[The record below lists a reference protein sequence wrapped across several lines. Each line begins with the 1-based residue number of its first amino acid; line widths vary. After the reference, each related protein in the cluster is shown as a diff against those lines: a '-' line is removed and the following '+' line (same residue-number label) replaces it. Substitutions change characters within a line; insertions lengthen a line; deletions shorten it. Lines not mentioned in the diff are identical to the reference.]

1 MRIIVTIKQVLDP
14 AGFTVHRRLERV
26 FINREDYVINPND
39 KNALEEALRLKDAHG
54 AEVIALSL
62 GEPRVDD
69 VLREALAMGADQ
81 AFLLTDET
89 FAEADAAVAA
99 LVLGKAIEKIGGYDL
114 ILTGQRALD
123 TGASQIGPRLAEYL
137 GLPQVLEV
145 REVSSFSRSRIPSRG
160 GSHAAG
166 SRAWEPALLQN
177 RDLLSLSNGKLRAKR
192 NWKDGYAEVEVSLPA
207 LFSIAPQA
215 NQPRYPH
222 GARIMSAYREWE
234 VTTWGLADLGL
245 TEEELSPLIGLQ
257 RKAFPPEQTLGELI
271 TGAPDEAAKELTHI
285 LKARS

>member
-1 MRIIVTIKQVLDP
+1 MRIIVPIKQILDP
-14 AGFTVHRRLERV
+14 AGLTVHRRLERV
-26 FINREDYVINPND
+26 FINQENYIINPND
-39 KNALEEALRLKDAHG
+39 KNALETALQLKDAHG

-69 VLREALAMGADQ
+69 ALREALAIGADR

-89 FAEADAAVAA
+89 FAEADAAAAA
-99 LVLGKAIEKIGGYDL
+99 LILGKTIEKIGGYDL
-114 ILTGQRALD
+114 IITGQRALD

-145 REVSSFSRSRIPSRG
+145 REITG
-160 GSHAAG
+160 
-166 SRAWEPALLQN
+166 L
-177 RDLLSLSNGKLRAKR
+177 DNGKLRAKQ
-192 NWKDGYAEVEVSLPA
+192 NWKEGIAEVEVGLPA
-207 LFSIAPQA
+207 LLSVAPQA

-245 TEEELSPLIGLQ
+245 TEEELSPLIGLK
-257 RKAFPPEQTLGELI
+257 RKAFPPEQPVGELI
-271 TGAPDEAAKELTHI
+271 TGTPDEAAMELAQI
-285 LKARS
+285 LKAGN

>member
-14 AGFTVHRRLERV
+14 AGFSVHRRLGRV
-26 FINREDYVINPND
+26 FINREDYIINPND

-69 VLREALAMGADQ
+69 ALREALAMGADQ
-81 AFLLTDET
+81 VFLLTDDA
-89 FAEADAAVAA
+89 FAELDAAAAA
-99 LVLGKAIEKIGGYDL
+99 LILGKAIEKIGEYGL

-137 GLPQVLEV
+137 GLPQMLEV
-145 REVSSFSRSRIPSRG
+145 REVSS
-160 GSHAAG
+160 
-166 SRAWEPALLQN
+166 L
-177 RDLLSLSNGKLRAKR
+177 DNGKLRAKR
-192 NWKDGYAEVEVSLPA
+192 NWKAGYAEVEVGLPA
-207 LFSIAPQA
+207 LISIAPQA
-215 NQPRYPH
+215 NQPRLPH
-222 GARIMSAYREWE
+222 GARIMNAYREWE

-257 RKAFPPEQTLGELI
+257 RKAFPPERTLGELI
-271 TGAPDEAAKELTHI
+271 TGAPEEAAKELAQI
-285 LKARS
+285 LKAKS

>member
-39 KNALEEALRLKDAHG
+39 RNALEEALRLKDAHG
-54 AEVIALSL
+54 AEVIAVSL

-69 VLREALAMGADQ
+69 ALREALAMGADQ
-81 AFLLTDET
+81 AFLLTD
-89 FAEADAAVAA
+89 AALADVDAAAAA
-99 LVLGKAIEKIGGYDL
+99 LILGQAIEKIGDYDL

-145 REVSSFSRSRIPSRG
+145 RGVSG
-160 GSHAAG
+160 
-166 SRAWEPALLQN
+166 L
-177 RDLLSLSNGKLRAKR
+177 DNGKLRAKR
-192 NWKDGYAEVEVSLPA
+192 KWKEGYAEVEVGLPA
-207 LFSIAPQA
+207 LLSVAPQA

-222 GARIMSAYREWE
+222 GARIMNAYREWE
-234 VTTWGLADLGL
+234 VTTWSLADLGL
-245 TEEELSPLIGLQ
+245 TEEELNPLIGLQ
-257 RKAFPPEQTLGELI
+257 RKTFPPERTLGELI
-271 TGAPDEAAKELTHI
+271 TGAPDEAARELAQLLREVGLGI
-285 LKARS
+285 RN

>member
-1 MRIIVTIKQVLDP
+1 MRIIVTIKQILDP
-14 AGFTVHRRLERV
+14 AGFAVHRRLGRV
-26 FINREDYVINPND
+26 FINREDYIINPND
-39 KNALEEALRLKDAHG
+39 KNALEEALRLKEAHG
-54 AEVIALSL
+54 AEVLVLSL

-69 VLREALAMGADQ
+69 ALREALAIGADQ
-81 AFLLTDET
+81 AFLLTDEA
-89 FAEADAAVAA
+89 FADVDTAVAA
-99 LVLGKAIEKIGGYDL
+99 LILGKAIEKIGGYDL

-123 TGASQIGPRLAEYL
+123 TGANQMGPRLAEYL

-145 REVSSFSRSRIPSRG
+145 REVSS
-160 GSHAAG
+160 
-166 SRAWEPALLQN
+166 L
-177 RDLLSLSNGKLRAKR
+177 DNGKLRAQR
-192 NWKDGYAEVEVSLPA
+192 DWKEGRAEVEVGLPA
-207 LFSIAPQA
+207 LLSIASQA

-257 RKAFPPEQTLGELI
+257 REAFPPERTLGELI
-271 TGAPDEAAKELTHI
+271 TGAPAEAAKELAHI

>member
-26 FINREDYVINPND
+26 FINREDYVINPKK

-69 VLREALAMGADQ
+69 ALREALALGADQ

-89 FAEADAAVAA
+89 FAEADAAAAA
-99 LVLGKAIEKIGGYDL
+99 LILGQAIEKIGNLGSGNGYDL

-145 REVSSFSRSRIPSRG
+145 RQVSG
-160 GSHAAG
+160 
-166 SRAWEPALLQN
+166 L
-177 RDLLSLSNGKLRAKR
+177 DNGKLRAER
-192 NWKDGYAEVEVSLPA
+192 NWKQGYAEVEVGLPA
-207 LFSIAPQA
+207 LLSIAPQA

-222 GARIMSAYREWE
+222 GARIMNAYREWE

-245 TEEELSPLIGLQ
+245 TTEELSPLIGLQ
-257 RKAFPPEQTLGELI
+257 RKAFPPERILGELI
-271 TGAPDEAAKELTHI
+271 TGTPDEAAKELAQ
-285 LKARS
+285 LLREAGR

>member
-14 AGFTVHRRLERV
+14 GGFTVHRRLERV
-26 FINREDYVINPND
+26 FINQESYIINPND
-39 KNALEEALRLKDAHG
+39 KNALETALRLKDAHG

-69 VLREALAMGADQ
+69 ALREALALGADQ
-81 AFLLTDET
+81 AFLLTDEA
-89 FAEADAAVAA
+89 FAEADAAAA
-99 LVLGKAIEKIGGYDL
+99 SLILGKAIEKIGDLGSGNGYDL
-114 ILTGQRALD
+114 IVTGQRALD

-145 REVSSFSRSRIPSRG
+145 REVSS
-160 GSHAAG
+160 
-166 SRAWEPALLQN
+166 L
-177 RDLLSLSNGKLRAKR
+177 DNGKLRAKR
-192 NWKDGYAEVEVSLPA
+192 NRKEGYAEVEVTLPA
-207 LFSIAPQA
+207 LLSIAPQA

-222 GARIMSAYREWE
+222 GARIMNAYREWE

-257 RKAFPPEQTLGELI
+257 RKAFPPERTLGELI
-271 TGAPDEAAKELTHI
+271 TGTPDEAAKELAQVLREI
-285 LKARS
+285 RN

>member
-1 MRIIVTIKQVLDP
+1 MRVIVPIKQILDP

-26 FINREDYVINPND
+26 FINQESYIINSND

-69 VLREALAMGADQ
+69 ALREALAMGADQ
-81 AFLLTDET
+81 AFLLTDEA
-89 FAEADAAVAA
+89 FAEADAAAAA
-99 LVLGKAIEKIGGYDL
+99 LILGQAIEKIGDLGSGNGYDL

-123 TGASQIGPRLAEYL
+123 TGASQMGPRLAEYL

-145 REVSSFSRSRIPSRG
+145 RQVSG
-160 GSHAAG
+160 
-166 SRAWEPALLQN
+166 L
-177 RDLLSLSNGKLRAKR
+177 DNGKLRAER
-192 NWKDGYAEVEVSLPA
+192 NWKDGLAEVEVGLPA
-207 LFSIAPQA
+207 LLSIAPQA

-222 GARIMSAYREWE
+222 GARIMNAYREWE

-245 TEEELSPLIGLQ
+245 TEEELSPLISLQ
-257 RKAFPPEQTLGELI
+257 RKAFPPERTIGELI
-271 TGAPDEAAKELTHI
+271 TGAPDEAAKELAQ
-285 LKARS
+285 LLREAGR

>member
-1 MRIIVTIKQVLDP
+1 MRIIVTIKQALDP

-39 KNALEEALRLKDAHG
+39 KNALEEALRLKEAHG

-69 VLREALAMGADQ
+69 ALREALAMGADQ

-89 FAEADAAVAA
+89 FAEADAAAAA
-99 LVLGKAIEKIGGYDL
+99 LILGQAIEKIGDYDL

-123 TGASQIGPRLAEYL
+123 TGASQMAPRLAEYL

-145 REVSSFSRSRIPSRG
+145 REVSG
-160 GSHAAG
+160 
-166 SRAWEPALLQN
+166 LY
-177 RDLLSLSNGKLRAKR
+177 NGKLRAER
-192 NWKDGYAEVEVSLPA
+192 NWKQGYAEVEVGLPA
-207 LFSIAPQA
+207 LLSIAPQA

-222 GARIMSAYREWE
+222 GARIMNAYREWE
-234 VTTWGLADLGL
+234 VTTWGLADLDL
-245 TEEELSPLIGLQ
+245 TEEELSPLISLQ
-257 RKAFPPEQTLGELI
+257 RKAFPPERILGELI
-271 TGAPDEAAKELTHI
+271 TGTPDEAAKELAQV
-285 LKARS
+285 LREVRN

>member
-54 AEVIALSL
+54 TEVVVLSL

-69 VLREALAMGADQ
+69 ALREALALGADQ
-81 AFLLTDET
+81 AFLLTDAA
-89 FAEADAAVAA
+89 FAEADAAAAA

-123 TGASQIGPRLAEYL
+123 TGASQMGPRLAEYL

-145 REVSSFSRSRIPSRG
+145 RQVSG
-160 GSHAAG
+160 
-166 SRAWEPALLQN
+166 L
-177 RDLLSLSNGKLRAKR
+177 DNGKLMAKR
-192 NWKDGYAEVEVSLPA
+192 NWKDGLAEVEVGLPA
-207 LFSIAPQA
+207 LLSIAPQA
-215 NQPRYPH
+215 NQPRLPH

-245 TEEELSPLIGLQ
+245 TAEELIPLISLQ
-257 RKAFPPEQTLGELI
+257 RKAFPLERTIGELI
-271 TGAPDEAAKELTHI
+271 TGTPDEVAKELAQI
-285 LKARS
+285 LEARS

>member
-1 MRIIVTIKQVLDP
+1 MRIIVTIKQILDP

-26 FINREDYVINPND
+26 FINQESYIINPND
-39 KNALEEALRLKDAHG
+39 RNALETALRLKDTHG

-69 VLREALAMGADQ
+69 ALREALALGADQ
-81 AFLLTDET
+81 AFLLTATPDAS

-99 LVLGKAIEKIGGYDL
+99 LILGKAIEKIGDLASGNGYDL

-145 REVSSFSRSRIPSRG
+145 RQVTG
-160 GSHAAG
+160 
-166 SRAWEPALLQN
+166 L
-177 RDLLSLSNGKLRAKR
+177 DNGKLRAKR
-192 NWKDGYAEVEVSLPA
+192 SWKEGLAEIEVGLPA
-207 LFSIAPQA
+207 LLSIAPQA

-222 GARIMSAYREWE
+222 GARIMNAYREWE
-234 VTTWGLADLGL
+234 VTTWNLADLGL
-245 TEEELSPLIGLQ
+245 TEEELNPLIVLQ

-271 TGAPDEAAKELTHI
+271 TGTPDEAAKELARI
-285 LKARS
+285 LETRS

>member
-1 MRIIVTIKQVLDP
+1 MRVIVPIKQILDP

-26 FINREDYVINPND
+26 FINQESYIINSND

-69 VLREALAMGADQ
+69 ALREALAMGADQ
-81 AFLLTDET
+81 AFLLTDEA
-89 FAEADAAVAA
+89 FAEADAAAAA
-99 LVLGKAIEKIGGYDL
+99 LILGQAIEKIGDLGSGNGYDL

-123 TGASQIGPRLAEYL
+123 TGASQMGPRLAEYL

-145 REVSSFSRSRIPSRG
+145 RRVSG
-160 GSHAAG
+160 
-166 SRAWEPALLQN
+166 L
-177 RDLLSLSNGKLRAKR
+177 DNGKLRAKR
-192 NWKDGYAEVEVSLPA
+192 NWKQGYAEVEVGLPA
-207 LFSIAPQA
+207 LLSIAPQA

-222 GARIMSAYREWE
+222 GARIMNAYREWE
-234 VTTWGLADLGL
+234 VTTWGLAELDL

-257 RKAFPPEQTLGELI
+257 RKAFPPERTLGELI
-271 TGAPDEAAKELTHI
+271 TGTPDEAAKELAQ
-285 LKARS
+285 LLREAGR